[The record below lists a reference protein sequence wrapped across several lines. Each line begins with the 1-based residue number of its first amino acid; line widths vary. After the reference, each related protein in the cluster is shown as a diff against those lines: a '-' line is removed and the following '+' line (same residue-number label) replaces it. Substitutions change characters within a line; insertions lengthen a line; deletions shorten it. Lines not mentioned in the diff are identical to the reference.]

1 MANQNPTP
9 KKRLHLEDIVRQIES
24 VQTAIQAGA
33 TGLAYNS
40 ESLANQL
47 QAAAQAMNQ
56 FTGQQA
62 ELTRTELQ
70 AAVQLLHSDMQT
82 DIDETRRIQQ
92 DAANQ
97 LSSATTRI
105 ENHINQRFDN
115 TDSLIERWGN
125 RILGAVGGEEFPVAS
140 IVMMFIS
147 LIAGIISG
155 IAMGKAFAKI
165 TTKVIGENG
174 EIIMKAGKAVE
185 TLKYEKLEC
194 VMIGICAG
202 TLAAI
207 LIWLAYKAVVKIIT
221 PARDH

>member
-9 KKRLHLEDIVRQIES
+9 RKRLHLEDIVRQIES

-82 DIDETRRIQQ
+82 DIDETRRIQEDGHKKRLEDQ
-92 DAANQ
+92 KR
-97 LSSATTRI
+97 L
-105 ENHINQRFDN
+105 
-115 TDSLIERWGN
+115 
-125 RILGAVGGEEFPVAS
+125 
-140 IVMMFIS
+140 
-147 LIAGIISG
+147 
-155 IAMGKAFAKI
+155 
-165 TTKVIGENG
+165 
-174 EIIMKAGKAVE
+174 EIIKQDFNS
-185 TLKYEKLEC
+185 KYHMPNKKEN
-194 VMIGICAG
+194 
-202 TLAAI
+202 
-207 LIWLAYKAVVKIIT
+207 
-221 PARDH
+221 R